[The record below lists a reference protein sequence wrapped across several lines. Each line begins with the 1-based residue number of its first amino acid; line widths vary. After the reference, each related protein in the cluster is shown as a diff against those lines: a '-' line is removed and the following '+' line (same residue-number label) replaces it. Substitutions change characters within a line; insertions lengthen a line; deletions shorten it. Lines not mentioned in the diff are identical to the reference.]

1 MLLKKSWLFIDSS
14 NAYHGLKEN
23 RLYDYF
29 SYKWLFEELSKKFEI
44 QKVFFYDAMKSIRIE
59 PEQYSEQQKFHERL
73 RKEIPRISIKTR
85 KLKYPNTGRRVE
97 IARKD
102 CAFCPKCDKK
112 IETFLKKAGLRKLSK
127 EKGVDVMLVV
137 DMIRGAY
144 QKKYETVLLLSG
156 DADFIP
162 AVELVQFLGKEV
174 VNIHCYAGSSGELR
188 NKCDSHLLITA
199 DVKGGCFIKTY

>member
-14 NAYHGLKEN
+14 NVYHCLKEN

-29 SYKWLFEELSKKFEI
+29 SYRWLSEELAKKFEI
-44 QKVFFYDAMKSIRIE
+44 QKVFFYDATKSIRIE
-59 PEQYSEQQKFHERL
+59 PEQYSEQQRFHEKL
-73 RKEIPRISIKTR
+73 RKEISRISIKTR
-85 KLKYPNTGRRVE
+85 KLRYPNIDKRVGR
-97 IARKD
+97 ARKD

-127 EKGVDVMLVV
+127 EKGVDVMLVA

-144 QKKYETVLLLSG
+144 QNKYETALLLSG

-174 VNIHCYAGSSGELR
+174 VNVHCFAGSSGELR

-199 DVKGGCFIKTY
+199 GAKGNCFLKTY